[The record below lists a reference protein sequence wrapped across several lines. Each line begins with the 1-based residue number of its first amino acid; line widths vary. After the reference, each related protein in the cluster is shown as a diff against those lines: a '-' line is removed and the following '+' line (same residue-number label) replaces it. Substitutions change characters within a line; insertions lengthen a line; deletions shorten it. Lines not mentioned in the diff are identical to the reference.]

1 MALQMVSRL
10 AQYKRFDEVTK
21 LVQVK
26 FYKAGDFCDLPL
38 YCPDLWSEFGSDWN
52 SAVCNPNGLQLN
64 DNGNGTWSFIS
75 FP

>member
-1 MALQMVSRL
+1 MPLPMVSRF

-21 LVQVK
+21 LIQVG
-26 FYKAGDFCDLPL
+26 FYKVGDICDLPI
-38 YCPDLWSEFGSDWN
+38 YCQDVWGEIGNDWN
-52 SAVCNPNGLQLN
+52 SQVCNPNGLQLN